1 MDQASDK
8 KRVLIVEDY
17 VDDAYLIRRF
27 LSRLPMEVSMT
38 HIEDGREAIRMS
50 EKWLPLEQYF
60 DLVLLDSRL
69 QGESGLDV
77 LQALRRSDPTGAV
90 PIVLL
95 IGAAGD
101 DFSEIALGYGANAC
115 VVKPLDPDMFAAK
128 LNRIAETWL

>member
-1 MDQASDK
+1 
-8 KRVLIVEDY
+8 
-17 VDDAYLIRRF
+17 
-27 LSRLPMEVSMT
+27 MEVSMT